1 MSASQQ
7 KEKNVFA
14 TRVDVGAI
22 ARDGVFGNSQDTGIS
37 CGSEDNKDTID
48 SGLHETER
56 LG

>member
-22 ARDGVFGNSQDTGIS
+22 ARDGVFGNSQDVGIS